1 MQYTDGS
8 IKLLTPSQAASIL
21 KVSRR
26 TLDRMIKNGQMPAI
40 KVGGQWR
47 ILESRFEQWVQ
58 QEASRSFDGLFSTA
72 GSEVEVY
79 AKDP

>member
-1 MQYTDGS
+1 MQNTGGS

-21 KVSRR
+21 RVSRR
-26 TLDRMIKNGQMPAI
+26 TLDRMIKNATIPAI

-47 ILESRFEQWVQ
+47 ILESRFEEWLQ
-58 QEASRSFDGLFSTA
+58 QKAARSFDGLFSIA

-79 AKDP
+79 VKDR

>member
-47 ILESRFEQWVQ
+47 ILESRFEEWIQ
-58 QEASRSFDGLFSTA
+58 QQATRSFDGVFSTA

>member
-8 IKLLTPSQAASIL
+8 IKLLTPAQAASIL
-21 KVSRR
+21 KISRR

-40 KVGGQWR
+40 KIGCQWR
-47 ILESRFEQWVQ
+47 ILESRFEEWVQ
-58 QEASRSFDGLFSTA
+58 QEAARSFDGLFSTA

-79 AKDP
+79 AKHP

>member
-1 MQYTDGS
+1 MQNTDGS

-40 KVGGQWR
+40 KLGGQWR
-47 ILESRFEQWVQ
+47 ILESRFEEWVQ
-58 QEASRSFDGLFSTA
+58 QQASRSFDGLFSTA